1 VLVRVDFNVPLANGT
16 EIADDL
22 RIRAALPTLR
32 WLLARGAAV
41 TACTHLGRPK
51 GQPDPRYSVQPV
63 RQRLAELAPEVK
75 LLENLRF
82 EAGETAN
89 DPGFVERLVAGH
101 DAYVNDAFGASH
113 RAHASIVGP
122 PRWLPSAAGRL
133 LAREVEVLGGLRD
146 CAPAAVRRRAGR
158 RQGVGQARRDRRAAG
173 DGGRPGDRRSHV
185 LHVPEGQGAPGGRL
199 AVRGLDGGAAAGNC
213 STGPLRYTCPTISPR
228 WVLVAFWATPARA
241 ATCARWERT
250 CLTGGWAWT
259 SAPGARPSSAT

>member
-1 VLVRVDFNVPLANGT
+1 MLPVPRLEDLGPLEGRSVLVRVDFNVPLAGGGPGT
-16 EIADDL
+16 EAEIADDL

-32 WLLARGAAV
+32 WLQRQGAAV

-63 RQRLAELAPEVK
+63 RRLLAELAPEVE

-89 DPGFVERLVAGH
+89 DPGFAERLVAGH

-133 LAREVEVLGGLRD
+133 LAREVEVLGGCGMR
-146 CAPAAVRRRAGR
+146 
-158 RQGVGQARRDRRAAG
+158 
-173 DGGRPGDRRSHV
+173 
-185 LHVPEGQGAPGGRL
+185 PGGRSWPCW
-199 AVRGLDGGAAAGNC
+199 AG
-213 STGPLRYTCPTISPR
+213 PR
-228 WVLVAFWATPARA
+228 
-241 ATCARWERT
+241 CRT
-250 CLTGGWAWT
+250 
-259 SAPGARPSSAT
+259 SSG